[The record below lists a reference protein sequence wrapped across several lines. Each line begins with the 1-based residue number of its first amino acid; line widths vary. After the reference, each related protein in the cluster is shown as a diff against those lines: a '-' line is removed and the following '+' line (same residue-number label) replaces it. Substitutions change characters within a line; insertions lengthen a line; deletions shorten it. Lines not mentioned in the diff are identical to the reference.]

1 MKQKHKGSRP
11 KSFHGPGGLIPPDQE
26 KRMHKITLTNS
37 FHGTCTTVLVPD
49 SIKDQND
56 AWWHIQWQA
65 NDGGARERRRLSR
78 VRRALCPHSDCQCG
92 GLRP

>member
-1 MKQKHKGSRP
+1 MRKHKV
-11 KSFHGPGGLIPPDQE
+11 
-26 KRMHKITLTNS
+26 TLTNS
-37 FHGTCTTVLVPD
+37 FHGTSTAVLVPD
-49 SIKDQND
+49 SVANQRD
-56 AWWHIQWQA
+56 AWEYLQEQA